1 MSDRPTTVCPLC
13 GAGCRLETGENSR
26 AQGVPGP
33 ANPEGRLC
41 AKGVGAFDVGENRL
55 TEPMVRRNGRLKP
68 VSWEVAL
75 DRAAE
80 ALTDVQAAT
89 GPDGMAFLGAP
100 HCTNEENY
108 LLGKIARMLG
118 TNNVDNRAR
127 LCHVSTAQTLDERLG
142 QPATTNGLADID
154 ESDVIIIAGAN
165 PAERQPVP
173 FNSFVRPAV
182 ADGTTLVHVD
192 PVGNETT
199 RVADYHV
206 TPRPGRDAIVFDLLS
221 AQLAADDAID
231 RQFVASRTRGF
242 GRFHDSIAKYDCKRA
257 AVAAGVAGVPVMSGW
272 DDGTDKTNTIARV
285 ADELADADAIA
296 AMVGTGIEG
305 GTTDSSAALLD
316 LLLLTGSVGRPGTG
330 LFVLRGLANEQGA
343 VDAGCVPDR
352 LPGHQPVTDRAARDR
367 IAEEWGITPPSTPGK
382 NARELLAAFGDEIRG
397 ALVVGENPAISK
409 HDSEWLQE
417 RLDALEALVVVDIML
432 NRTTEYADVV
442 LPAAAGIEKPGTL
455 TNLERR
461 VQQFPRATE
470 PPGEARSD
478 LAILSVLGARLTG
491 ETTAFDYDG
500 PAPVFNE
507 LTRVAPTHTGITYTD
522 LDADG
527 RQWPFDTDGILYR
540 TTFDTSDG
548 LAPFGTAR
556 SVPERD
562 PTDSLT
568 LVTGGRRSEFS
579 GEDSEKAVLRLHGTD
594 AAERGIASGDEVIV
608 TDEATEV
615 VATARVDERTR
626 TGTVYLP
633 APVADPLLRNSGSTV
648 QVYVIAEDGPSSEPE
663 NGL

>member
-1 MSDRPTTVCPLC
+1 MSDRPTAVCPLC

-55 TEPMVRRNGRLKP
+55 TEPMVRRDGRLKP
-68 VSWEVAL
+68 VSWAVAL

-80 ALTDVQAAT
+80 ALTDVRAAT

-108 LLGKIARMLG
+108 LLEKIARMLG

-127 LCHVSTAQTLDERLG
+127 LCHVSAARTLDERLG
-142 QPATTNGLADID
+142 WPATTNGLADLG
-154 ESDVIIIAGAN
+154 EADVIIVAGAN

-199 RVADYHV
+199 RVADYHI
-206 TPRPGRDAIVFDLLS
+206 TPRPGRDAVVFDLLS
-221 AQLAADDAID
+221 ARLVAADAID

-242 GRFHDSIAKYDCKRA
+242 DRFRDSIAEYDCERA
-257 AVAAGVAGVPVMSGW
+257 AVAAGVGGIPVPSGR
-272 DDGTDKTNTIARV
+272 DGGPAETNTIARV

-305 GTTDSSAALLD
+305 GTTDASAALLD

-330 LFVLRGLANEQGA
+330 LVVLRGLANEQGA

-367 IAEEWGITPPSTPGK
+367 IAEEWGITLPSTPGK
-382 NARELLAAFGDEIRG
+382 NARELLAAFGDGIRG
-397 ALVVGENPAISK
+397 ALVVAENPAISK
-409 HDSEWLQE
+409 RDSEWLQE
-417 RLDALEALVVVDIML
+417 RLDGLDALVVVDL
-432 NRTTEYADVV
+432 VSNRTTEHADVV
-442 LPAAAGIEKPGTL
+442 LPAAAGVEKSGTL

-461 VQQFPRATE
+461 VQRSPRAAE
-470 PPGEARSD
+470 PPGEARPD
-478 LAILSVLGARLTG
+478 LAILSALGARLTG
-491 ETTAFDYDG
+491 EAAAFDYDG
-500 PAPVFNE
+500 PAPVFDE
-507 LTRVAPTHTGITYTD
+507 LTRVAPTHAGITYTD

-527 RQWPFDTDGILYR
+527 RQWPFDTDGVLYR
-540 TTFDTSDG
+540 TTFDTPDG

-556 SVPERD
+556 PVPEREA
-562 PTDSLT
+562 TDSLT
-568 LVTGGRRSEFS
+568 LVTGGRRSEFN
-579 GEDSEKAVLRLHGTD
+579 GEVSERAVLRLAGTD
-594 AAERGIASGDEVIV
+594 AAERGISSGDEVIV
-608 TDEATEV
+608 TDGATDV

-633 APVADPLLRNSGSTV
+633 ASVADPLLRSSGSTV
-648 QVYVIAEDGPSSEPE
+648 HVHAA
-663 NGL
+663 